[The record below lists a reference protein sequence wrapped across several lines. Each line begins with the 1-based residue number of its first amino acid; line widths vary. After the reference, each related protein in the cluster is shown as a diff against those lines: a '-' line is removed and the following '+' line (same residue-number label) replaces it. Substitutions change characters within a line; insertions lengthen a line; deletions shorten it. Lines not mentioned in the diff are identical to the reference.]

1 MNAIA
6 EKESKR
12 KYTDISSLTSTYFSE
27 VIPLRPDY
35 SPQWQKDALIALFHI
50 ALLPEDWD
58 SYGSPPPSQQV
69 IKNTERL
76 LRMIKFEDLPVPH
89 ITPVSGGRIQI
100 EWSILSRALELEV
113 LPDGSVEYLEI
124 DNEKPL
130 QEGELNPADISQLQ
144 SLLLWL
150 THATS
155 RKNR

>member
-1 MNAIA
+1 MSAIV
-6 EKESKR
+6 EKGLKR

-50 ALLPEDWD
+50 ALLPNDWD
-58 SYGSPPPSQQV
+58 SYGSPPPSQQAV
-69 IKNTERL
+69 NNRERL
-76 LRMIKFEDLPVPH
+76 LRMIEFEDLPAPH
-89 ITPVSGGRIQI
+89 ISPVSGGGIQI
-100 EWSILSRALELEV
+100 EWSILSRELELEI

-124 DNEKPL
+124 GNEEPL
-130 QEGELNPADISQLQ
+130 QEGKLNPADSSELQ

-155 RKNR
+155 PLT